1 MRFKT
6 IKIGDVVKHPTGYT
20 FFKPVKFPGDA
31 LFDFPQLILAKAAK
45 AERLVGKLDGVT
57 HNLPD
62 ADFFNS
68 MYIVKDATNSA
79 QIEGTRAT
87 MLDALEMEV
96 GVNTKQTDADDILY
110 YVAALNYGIK
120 RISNF
125 PFSLRFIREIHKE
138 LMTGARSSHFSDPGE
153 FRRSQNWIGGTRLD
167 NAAYIPPTVEDMRL
181 ALDDLER
188 FINQEHLM
196 PIIHAALLHAQFE
209 TIHPFLDGN
218 GRTGRLMIS
227 LFLYER
233 QLLEKPVLF
242 LSSYFKKHQKLY
254 YQMLDG
260 YHNNKVFEWI
270 DFFLD
275 AVIET
280 AHESID
286 TSKKISIL
294 IEADMRK
301 IQSLGRREANSGVV
315 LLQNLYKTP
324 IVSSSTVAIFTG
336 YTRNGAQKVIDR
348 FVDLDILQPR
358 SETEKYGKTYIYTKY
373 VEIFQS

>member
-1 MRFKT
+1 VQ
-6 IKIGDVVKHPTGYT
+6 G
-20 FFKPVKFPGDA
+20 
-31 LFDFPQLILAKAAK
+31 
-45 AERLVGKLDGVT
+45 
-57 HNLPD
+57 
-62 ADFFNS
+62 
-68 MYIVKDATNSA
+68 
-79 QIEGTRAT
+79 
-87 MLDALEMEV
+87 
-96 GVNTKQTDADDILY
+96 
-110 YVAALNYGIK
+110 
-120 RISNF
+120 
-125 PFSLRFIREIHKE
+125 
-138 LMTGARSSHFSDPGE
+138 GE